1 LGDRVIIIGGT
12 AAGSKAAATARRR
25 NPDLDIM
32 VLQSGAEVS
41 YSACGMPY
49 YMSDE
54 EHVPRKMLVA
64 RTPDQF
70 KRDGIDVRI
79 RHKVEG
85 VDPKKG
91 AVEITNLESGK
102 TWSESF
108 DQLLIA
114 TGAEPIEPPIPVAED
129 APPVVTLRSF
139 SDMDR
144 IRQMAGKYQRVVIVG
159 GGYIGLEMAETFHAL
174 GKQVILAELAPR
186 LLPNFE
192 PSVAETVQAHL
203 EGHGVA
209 LHLGTGVAELTSSGV
224 RLDSSEEIQA
234 DLVLMAVG
242 LRPNTELAQQAG
254 VNLGA
259 TGAIT
264 TDAGMHTNVER
275 IFAAGDCTEV
285 RHYVSDKQIWLP
297 LGDVANRQGRVAGEN
312 IAGGDAAFSG
322 VLGTAIFKVFDL
334 AVATTGLSEAQ
345 AREAGFD
352 PASCQVTALSRARY
366 MPTCRQLDL
375 LLVGDKASGR
385 LLGCQAVGEDGA
397 DKAIDTIAA
406 GLWGNLTADDMSE
419 IDLAYAPPFSPV
431 ISPVQV
437 AAEVLRK
444 KLKN

>member
-1 LGDRVIIIGGT
+1 
-12 AAGSKAAATARRR
+12 
-25 NPDLDIM
+25 M

-49 YMSDE
+49 YMADE
-54 EHVPRKMLVA
+54 EHVPRKLLVA

-85 VDPKKG
+85 VDAKAG
-91 AVEITNLESGK
+91 AVEITNLESGR

-114 TGAEPIEPPIPVAED
+114 TGGEPIEPPIPVADD
-129 APPVVTLRSF
+129 APPVVTLRSL

-144 IRQMAGKYQRVVIVG
+144 IRQMAGKYERVVIVG

-174 GKQVILAELAPR
+174 GKQIILAELAAR

-209 LHLGTGVAELTSSGV
+209 LHLGTGVAEITSSGV
-224 RLDSSEEIQA
+224 RLDSDEEIQA

-242 LRPNTELAQQAG
+242 LRPSTELAQQAG
-254 VNLGA
+254 VKLGA

-285 RHYVSDKQIWLP
+285 RHYVSDKLIWLP

-334 AVATTGLSEAQ
+334 AVATTGLNEAQ

-352 PASCQVTALSRARY
+352 PASCQVTAPSRARY

-419 IDLAYAPPFSPV
+419 IDLAYAPPYSPV

-444 KLKN
+444 KLRN